1 MELLEHKK
9 RIIIVTDNFLP
20 RRDGVVSFLLEII
33 PRLKKEF
40 SITIICPDSKE
51 KVSLEGVNFIRI
63 PLSKKKFADF
73 QLAKFKPSKMVKAIK
88 KADVVFAQTIGPIG
102 GSGLFLAQ
110 TMKKKTVSFIHSIE
124 WELVHKA
131 TDNKFIKRHS
141 RPLAKRVA
149 KFFYKRCNY
158 LIVPSERVSE
168 ILNYQ
173 GIDTPKRI
181 IHLGVDS
188 ERFKPLQ
195 DPIARQEERA
205 KLGFEIEDIVI
216 GYHGRLTREKDIYT
230 IIRAYNY
237 LRKVN
242 PHYKL
247 LLVGNGIPEIIEKL
261 LKKEGVVHKPATQ
274 HVEKYLQIMDIFV
287 LASLTETTSLS
298 TLEAMSCGLPVITTQ
313 VGYVRDYITEGI
325 NGLFFP
331 KKNSF
336 VLAKKIMYL
345 ANRSSERKILGKQ
358 ARKTI
363 LSKFQWETTAKELE
377 SFFKSITEENK

>member
-173 GIDTPKRI
+173 AKSLKDNVYKVLKSLRKES
-181 IHLGVDS
+181 VS
-188 ERFKPLQ
+188 ESHHYAQVL
-195 DPIARQEERA
+195 D
-205 KLGFEIEDIVI
+205 
-216 GYHGRLTREKDIYT
+216 
-230 IIRAYNY
+230 Y
-237 LRKVN
+237 LRETAHCFTYMVKPAYEYFDNEHTPFIDEQINDLKRLNTEIVQFYTYILDVIEN
-242 PHYKL
+242 NKFKNGENL
-247 LLVGNGIPEIIEKL
+247 LLHTVSLMKVQGNFIQN
-261 LKKEGVVHKPATQ
+261 A
-274 HVEKYLQIMDIFV
+274 
-287 LASLTETTSLS
+287 
-298 TLEAMSCGLPVITTQ
+298 
-313 VGYVRDYITEGI
+313 
-325 NGLFFP
+325 
-331 KKNSF
+331 
-336 VLAKKIMYL
+336 
-345 ANRSSERKILGKQ
+345 
-358 ARKTI
+358 
-363 LSKFQWETTAKELE
+363 
-377 SFFKSITEENK
+377 